1 MTTKKRNY
9 LIFTLFLIMFTLAV
23 SFSLRGLFI
32 PTFKKEFN
40 VNDKHIGIFLA
51 IMEITAMI
59 SYIIGN
65 KIVEK
70 IGQKRLLQIGILTC
84 AISFYLITLSW
95 NFIIFIIIY
104 IFITLGYNFLL
115 FGLNTTVP
123 LINIS
128 FQALLMNS
136 LHGFFG
142 VGNTISQ
149 RVVGYLLALNFNW
162 QSIFHYISLAFVIV
176 LFLYS
181 FSENLKDDYSDKTID
196 RSIKNKKLLIL
207 FTIAIGLYVSAEI
220 QTGNWFMNLLTNH
233 YNLGPNIA
241 TKYTF
246 VFFATFTLGRFLG
259 GFVTEK
265 LGYFKSI
272 HYSLLLSIATYL
284 LGLLFKINGLY
295 LIASSG
301 LFLAIIYPTTIVV
314 VSRNFKHNSSRAIA
328 LISMFVS
335 LFVLATGLIIGFLND
350 LIGPYYSFFTIP
362 ITLMGSIIIYYYLNL
377 EVEKNNS

>member
-1 MTTKKRNY
+1 MTTTKRNY

-51 IMEITAMI
+51 IMQLTAMV
-59 SYIIGN
+59 SYVIGN

-70 IGQKRLLQIGILTC
+70 IGQKRLIQIGIVTC
-84 AISFYLITLSW
+84 AFSFYLVTLTE
-95 NFIIFIIIY
+95 NFILFNLIY
-104 IFITLGYNFLL
+104 IFITLGYSFLL
-115 FGLNTTVP
+115 FGLNTTIP
-123 LINIS
+123 LIDIS
-128 FQALLMNS
+128 FQALLMNM

-142 VGNTISQ
+142 IGNTVSQ

-162 QSIFHYISLAFVIV
+162 QSIFQYIALAFVIV
-176 LFLYS
+176 FFLYS
-181 FSENLKDDYSDKTID
+181 FSENLKDDYSDQSID
-196 RSIKNKKLLIL
+196 RSIKNKKLLVL

-233 YNLGPNIA
+233 YHLGPNQA

-246 VFFATFTLGRFLG
+246 VFFATFTFGRFIG
-259 GFVTEK
+259 GFITER

-272 HYSLLLSIATYL
+272 HYSILLSIMTYIG
-284 LGLLFKINGLY
+284 GLFLQRNGLY

-314 VSRNFKHNSSRAIA
+314 VSKSFKHNSSRAIA

-335 LFVLATGLIIGFLND
+335 LFVLAAGLIIGFLND
-350 LIGPYYSFFTIP
+350 IIGPYYSFFTIP
-362 ITLMGSIIIYYYLNL
+362 ITLIGSVIIYYYLNI
-377 EVEKNNS
+377 EVERLMS